1 VLLLSRSVLRLLAIG
16 VDEERVAASTAAGK
30 GGNRWKG
37 WSLLMLELRWWRGK
51 RVSERRERG
60 RGGAT
65 TT

>member
-1 VLLLSRSVLRLLAIG
+1 